1 MSHYFLI
8 FPNPS
13 YARTYQNYIVKLHNV
28 AQTHTPT
35 SLESPLPPPA
45 GTVVGEEDVYSL
57 LQDYAL
63 CPPSQNISL
72 ISLFAPYKA
81 TVKNLIDHQGH
92 PQLCCPTNRAGRA
105 VLFWVEDLHP
115 TASAI
120 RSAIDQDSR
129 DRGLPWATHGNRYVE
144 KYDPSVA
151 LAEGF
156 ERQDRTGAPSN
167 SSVRWIITLNDE
179 DEARRFVRAWH
190 RRPFPVPS
198 DYAKGEV
205 IPIINAQYLW

>member
-1 MSHYFLI
+1 MNHYFLL

-28 AQTHTPT
+28 AQTHTPK

-45 GTVVGEEDVYSL
+45 GTIVGGEDVYNL

-63 CPPSQNISL
+63 CPSSQNISL

-81 TVKNLIDHQGH
+81 SVKYLIDHQGY
-92 PQLCCPTNRAGRA
+92 PQLWHPIDRAGRA

-129 DRGLPWATHGNRYVE
+129 DRGLPWATRGNRYVE
-144 KYDPSVA
+144 KYNSSVA
-151 LAEGF
+151 LTEGS

-190 RRPFPVPS
+190 KRPFPLPS
-198 DYAKGEV
+198 DYARGEV
-205 IPIINAQYLW
+205 TPIVNAQYLW